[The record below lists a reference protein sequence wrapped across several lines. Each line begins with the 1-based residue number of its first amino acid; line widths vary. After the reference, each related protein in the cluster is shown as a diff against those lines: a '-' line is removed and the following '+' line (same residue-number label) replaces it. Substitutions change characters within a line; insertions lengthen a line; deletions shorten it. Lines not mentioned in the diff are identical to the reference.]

1 MLKIINAEFSLR
13 SDLYPLNMCHMNQMG
28 VTNLKKKQVAAAQ
41 TWKCNICQNILNE
54 CFEVD
59 HILCKKDGGTDEI
72 TNLQAL
78 CPNCH
83 RSKTNADLTKK
94 ATSKQVKTALPPW
107 WSEYMARPE
116 RQGKLVRS
124 MVWNSYPG
132 LTWKPEITNF
142 SKYTIE
148 ELQIMLASI
157 DGEVRQGKNKD
168 IISLLNDKSNQFNQM
183 LNSNVNIEYR
193 RV

>member
-1 MLKIINAEFSLR
+1 
-13 SDLYPLNMCHMNQMG
+13 MG
-28 VTNLKKKQVAAAQ
+28 VTNLKKKQVAASQ

-83 RSKTNADLTKK
+83 RSKTNADV
-94 ATSKQVKTALPPW
+94 SKNAASNSGKTVKTALPSW
-107 WSEYMARPE
+107 WFEYLDHPE
-116 RQGKLVRS
+116 RQGQFVRNR
-124 MVWNSYPG
+124 VRNSYPK
-132 LTWKPEITNF
+132 LTWKPDVTNF
-142 SKYTIE
+142 SKYTVE

-157 DGEVRQGKNKD
+157 DGEVRQGRKKD
-168 IISLLNDKSNQFNQM
+168 IISRLNDKSNNFKALTAAMQGGMGGMPMQGVLF
-183 LNSNVNIEYR
+183 
-193 RV
+193 